1 MDVVPAG
8 DSGGGVGVEGRG
20 WEEVLPEPVFGGE
33 GVFFFQCAGEVG
45 GPQSFGE
52 VFFVEELDAFDV
64 LSEGGD
70 HAVGQHGDSVV
81 ASFSV
86 VDKDAVVVEVY
97 VFDAQAEAFHE
108 AESGSVHDLSHEFVG
123 RFHGG
128 DDGAG
133 FFFGEDDG
141 DAFAFFGTGEVEEG
155 LVELEVEDV
164 AVEEEDG
171 ADGLVL
177 GGGGGLAFDDEVG
190 DELADL
196 FGAHFFG
203 VAFVVV
209 EDVFANPF
217 EVGFFGARGV
227 LFEADVVAVVVEE
240 FFGLGGCGLHGVCP
254 CSVRSLLACAG
265 IRRANASI
273 GSRYVRLSAWRR
285 RLVLEG
291 VS

>member
-1 MDVVPAG
+1 MVSAG

-20 WEEVLPEPVFGGE
+20 WEEVLPEPFFGGG

-141 DAFAFFGTGEVEEG
+141 DAFAFFGAGEV
-155 LVELEVEDV
+155 
-164 AVEEEDG
+164 
-171 ADGLVL
+171 
-177 GGGGGLAFDDEVG
+177 
-190 DELADL
+190 
-196 FGAHFFG
+196 
-203 VAFVVV
+203 
-209 EDVFANPF
+209 
-217 EVGFFGARGV
+217 
-227 LFEADVVAVVVEE
+227 
-240 FFGLGGCGLHGVCP
+240 
-254 CSVRSLLACAG
+254 
-265 IRRANASI
+265 
-273 GSRYVRLSAWRR
+273 
-285 RLVLEG
+285 
-291 VS
+291 